1 MHPPLPRQSYHPI
14 DSRKT
19 HILVPAHI
27 INLFCS
33 RFKKQ
38 RMDKVEQERRRGA
51 AQPDKVAFK
60 NSNNNTYHHGEKKN
74 VRISFQGLLPNSNK
88 QNTDYM
94 HVAGFC

>member
-1 MHPPLPRQSYHPI
+1 M
-14 DSRKT
+14 
-19 HILVPAHI
+19 PAHI

-94 HVAGFC
+94 HVAGFCWTQLAKIHIF